1 MSRGGGE
8 VPDALLA
15 GRIRVG
21 IVGAEHFA
29 VGRADFVFA
38 AALLAVVAVLVQGET
53 VVARAQVG
61 ADGVAALL
69 LAAAVV
75 DGALV
80 HVGEV
85 DGGEARLLHRI
96 VRREV
101 DAQHV
106 ALRRDGGRQ
115 LRAAEDAVLAHL
127 VVAQLAPHLDV
138 VVLAVL
144 LVGHNFSA
152 IYEPAFTGLW
162 VVSEVA
168 SRLVEAL
175 SVFHT
180 RHDLS
185 FNLT

>member
-75 DGALV
+75 DGARVPAALARRVEHQNV
-80 HVGEV
+80 HHVVHLQGYTV
-85 DGGEARLLHRI
+85 DRLCYI
-96 VRREV
+96 
-101 DAQHV
+101 
-106 ALRRDGGRQ
+106 
-115 LRAAEDAVLAHL
+115 
-127 VVAQLAPHLDV
+127 
-138 VVLAVL
+138 
-144 LVGHNFSA
+144 
-152 IYEPAFTGLW
+152 I
-162 VVSEVA
+162 
-168 SRLVEAL
+168 
-175 SVFHT
+175 
-180 RHDLS
+180 
-185 FNLT
+185 